1 MNGRLSSLNHNN
13 NIISNSKKSIKL
25 ANECAVVSKNAQAQL
40 RFGARRQNQ
49 QQPQRLQQKEEQNR
63 DNSFLYDSPSS
74 PNSSTT
80 TRPSSPFIVYRSAK
94 YGGTHA
100 RLWKTIR
107 GYAKYYILLPVA
119 LFANQCKDV
128 FYQVCGL
135 LLLLVTCPLWM
146 LIIIG

>member
-25 ANECAVVSKNAQAQL
+25 ANECAAVSRNAQTQL
-40 RFGARRQNQ
+40 RLGARRQNQ
-49 QQPQRLQQKEEQNR
+49 QTLQLQQKGEQSR

-146 LIIIG
+146 LVIIG